1 MAGYIPISRQ
11 LFEHPFWIEERE
23 FSRAEAWI
31 DLLRSVRFEANS
43 TKVIIGNKAITIQR
57 GEYPASLRFLAKR
70 WKWSKN
76 KVDNFL
82 NLLMDEK
89 MIEKR
94 TAEGTM
100 QTIVRICNY
109 DTYNLICDKEGQQE
123 GRKKDTKGT
132 VEGQLRDKSNKDNK
146 ENNINEE
153 RSSKDDP
160 KINAPDVATRKQ
172 GFYNSLV
179 PFSDKYPK
187 EMLRAFYDYWSEL
200 NRSGKKMRFEMQ
212 KTWETPKRLSTWAN
226 KEPVLKKQVQLS
238 PEKLSK
244 TQQMLLNAQKL
255 MRKNE

>member
-76 KVDNFL
+76 KVDSFL
-82 NLLMDEK
+82 NLLIDER

-94 TAEGTM
+94 TAEGTT
-100 QTIVRICNY
+100 QTVIKICNY
-109 DTYNLICDKEGQQE
+109 DTYNLITENEGQQ
-123 GRKKDTKGT
+123 KDTKGT
-132 VEGQLRDKSNKDNK
+132 AKGQCGDKSNKDNK
-146 ENNINEE
+146 ENKENEE
-153 RSSKDDP
+153 ESSKDDS
-160 KINAPDVATRKQ
+160 KKNAPDVATREQ
-172 GFYNSLV
+172 EFYRSLV
-179 PFSDKYPK
+179 PYAGKYPK
-187 EMLRAFYDYWSEL
+187 EMLRAFFDYWSEL

-212 KTWETPKRLSTWAN
+212 KTWEIPKRLATWAN
-226 KEPVLKKQVQLS
+226 KEPVMKKQIQ
-238 PEKLSK
+238 PPGKLSK
-244 TQQMLLNAQKL
+244 TQQMLIDAQKL
-255 MRKNE
+255 MNDE